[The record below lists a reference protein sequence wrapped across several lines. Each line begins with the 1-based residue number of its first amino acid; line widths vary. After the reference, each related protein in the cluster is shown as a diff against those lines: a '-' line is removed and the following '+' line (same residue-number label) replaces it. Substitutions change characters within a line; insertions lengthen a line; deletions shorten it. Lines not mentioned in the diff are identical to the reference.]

1 MELFRLLAGEHG
13 DGDPSPAT
21 KPADTTIAATVLCSD
36 SDDGGGDSEDEG
48 PFFDLELTPPMQE
61 DTDHHRE
68 NQQSSDAETEDEDG
82 AEEFDLE
89 LSPDGGRYGRGG
101 GSLRRDPDLSLSP
114 SDGLFFKGRLVPLE
128 PSSLTDFAAS
138 EVAKSSKSQVPALL
152 KSAARARAFKLS
164 FHRRSKSA
172 SMEPNPVSSPAAT
185 SSPPKQKH
193 RNKFFVRFRV
203 EAAPPVPLF
212 ARDNSSRSSSSSRSA
227 MLFAN
232 DGWPASDDKKLLKD
246 VLQRYLSKIKPFYI
260 KISKRYVEKL
270 RFSGPLSSS
279 RAMKV
284 RPAKESGG
292 DQLKETVS
300 TWSSFS
306 GSLKSQDENI
316 PAGLRVVSRR
326 LRKSRSASAAV
337 ASVRSPPLAT
347 GRRDDSLLEQ
357 QDGIQ
362 SAIAHCKRSFN
373 RGTYKAS
380 ESGHVLKHRV
390 DSACRVG
397 VAADAIKERF
407 RRREIVGIKQQ
418 QQ

>member
-1 MELFRLLAGEHG
+1 MELFRLLAHAGEHG

-260 KISKRYVEKL
+260 KISKRYGEKL

-316 PAGLRVVSRR
+316 QAGLRVVSRR

-373 RGTYKAS
+373 RGS
-380 ESGHVLKHRV
+380 ESPLMRSRS
-390 DSACRVG
+390 DSGDGRSLESSSSSSSSSSSGGGGGGDV
-397 VAADAIKERF
+397 
-407 RRREIVGIKQQ
+407 
-418 QQ
+418 